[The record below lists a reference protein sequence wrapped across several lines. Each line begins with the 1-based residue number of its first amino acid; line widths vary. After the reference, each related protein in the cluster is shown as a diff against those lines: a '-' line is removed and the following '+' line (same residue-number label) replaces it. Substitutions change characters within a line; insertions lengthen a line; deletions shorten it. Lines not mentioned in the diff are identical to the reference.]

1 MEEFINL
8 PRRTSLTKS
17 GGEQNQWLCIIGGTG
32 GSVQINGV
40 CIDWDGILSRRR
52 KTKEQLIG

>member
-40 CIDWDGILSRRR
+40 YILTGMAFYLAGGKQRNS
-52 KTKEQLIG
+52 